1 MRGANGQL
9 EDGVQVASAKGM
21 TDGARALRYPPG
33 CWIPFLYSRFS
44 IAYIAV
50 VGAATAFNI
59 LVFSSRLRSIET
71 LRDFNDFLPHGNEMR
86 RSAIPIFFYLRAT
99 EFCIPFS
106 VLQLL
111 LSLTALLLALNR
123 RNAGYLFCYFF
134 LTTTVILTN
143 VCLFT
148 LWVISLSNSIRPAV
162 HNVLL
167 MSLRDDEQHFCRI
180 LEPKLHCPLPYQDM
194 DDVIARVCGGRVVD
208 ESVDCVHWLTQF
220 LDSYLWLVLVSLEG
234 LVLMGF
240 GVVALVRS
248 CMIGYVRVPVDFDDL
263 RK

>member
-1 MRGANGQL
+1 MRGDNGRL
-9 EDGVQVASAKGM
+9 EKGRVGAGM
-21 TDGARALRYPPG
+21 LDGARGLRYSTG
-33 CWIPFLYSRFS
+33 CWVPFLYSKFS

-59 LVFSSRLRSIET
+59 LIFFSRLRAIEP
-71 LRDFNDFLPHGNEMR
+71 LNNLNDYLPHGSNLR
-86 RSAIPIFFYLRAT
+86 RSAIPIFYYLRAT

-111 LSLTALLLALNR
+111 LSLTALILALHR

-148 LWVISLSNSIRPAV
+148 LWIISLSNSIRPAV
-162 HNVLL
+162 SDVLFTAI
-167 MSLRDDEQHFCRI
+167 RDDEEYFCQV
-180 LEPKLHCPLPYQDM
+180 LEPTLHCPLPYRGM
-194 DDVIARVCGGRVVD
+194 DDLIARVCGGRAVD
-208 ESVDCVHWLTQF
+208 GTLNCVDWLTQF
-220 LDSYLWLVLVSLEG
+220 LDSYLWLALVSFEG

-240 GVVALVRS
+240 GIVALVRS
-248 CMIGYVRVPVDFDDL
+248 CMIGYVHVPVDESDDMM
-263 RK
+263 K